1 MHLREERLVPW
12 EMIGTTD
19 NENIDLE
26 ELLFIKG
33 VERVSPVIRFDT
45 EIQFGEYK
53 LNCQVQAVHSSFLD
67 IELIEGAVY
76 YDNSNMPFL
85 LLNKYAAESFSVGD
99 NEIVTVNANADVVMT
114 INNNS
119 TSALICGIFEDG
131 KEIPVVYMSFDL
143 ASKKLS
149 SLSEM
154 NLIFALNNK
163 NNMEQV
169 VSSLQ
174 QKDISAIY
182 DWNEVIL
189 LESKSQQMWQLFLVS
204 ICLLFCSTS
213 LVQNRC
219 LQFDKLRKEENYAL
233 ALVGMTVQQIRWIA
247 SLRLIFLH
255 FISLMIACWISFVA
269 GMFSLLAVFIC
280 LLSLCIHFSLF
291 MKCQMYN

>member
-1 MHLREERLVPW
+1 
-12 EMIGTTD
+12 MIGIAD

-26 ELLFIKG
+26 ELLLIEG
-33 VERVSPVIRFDT
+33 VERISPMIRFDT

-67 IELIEGAVY
+67 VKLSEGVIY
-76 YDNSNMPFL
+76 NDDSNMPFL
-85 LLNKYAAESFSVGD
+85 LLNKFAAESFSAGD
-99 NEIVTVNANADVVMT
+99 NEKVTVNACADVTMT
-114 INNNS
+114 INDNA

-131 KEIPVVYMSFDL
+131 KEIPIVYMSFDL

-154 NLIFALNNK
+154 NLIFALSNK
-163 NNMEQV
+163 NDVEQV

-182 DWNEVIL
+182 DQNEIIW
-189 LESKSQQMWQLFLVS
+189 LESKSQQVWQLFLVS
-204 ICLLFCSTS
+204 ICLLFCATF
-213 LVQNRC
+213 LVHNRY
-219 LQFDKLRKEENYAL
+219 LQFDKVKNEENYAL
-233 ALVGMTVQQIRWIA
+233 ALAGMNDQQIRWTV
-247 SLRLIFLH
+247 SLRLTFLH
-255 FISLMIACWISFVA
+255 FIIITIVCWISFFA

-280 LLSLCIHFSLF
+280 LVFLCFHFSLF